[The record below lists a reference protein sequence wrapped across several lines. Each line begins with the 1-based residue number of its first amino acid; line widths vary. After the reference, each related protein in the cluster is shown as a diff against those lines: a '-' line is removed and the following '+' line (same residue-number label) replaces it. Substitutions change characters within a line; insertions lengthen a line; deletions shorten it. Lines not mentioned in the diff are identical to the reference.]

1 MFKAGVDIGSRTVKV
16 VVIEAEAKK
25 VVAWGIT
32 DTGPIPARTAS
43 DLFGDTLKQSRI
55 DREEVG
61 SITSTGYGRSSIDW
75 TDQTVTEI
83 SCQAAGCS
91 ALYPQARTVIDIG
104 GQDSKVIALSEG
116 GQVRDFALNDR
127 CAAGTGRFL
136 EMVASIV
143 DVGVEELATLAGG
156 ANKSIEMNSTCAVFS
171 ESEIVGLLAQG
182 NRATNIARGVM
193 DAIARRTKSL
203 AGSLSYESTVV
214 FTGGVAKNR
223 AMVEALERHLS
234 CEILV
239 PDDPQ
244 LTGAFGAALLAGRA
258 KSA

>member
-16 VVIEAEAKK
+16 VLIEGEAKQ
-25 VVAWGIT
+25 VAFWGIT
-32 DTGPIPARTAS
+32 DTGPIPARTATN
-43 DLFGDTLKQSRI
+43 LFGDTLKRSRI
-55 DREEVG
+55 DREKVI

-75 TDQTVTEI
+75 TNQTVTEI
-83 SCQAAGCS
+83 SCQAAGCA

-116 GQVRDFALNDR
+116 GRVRDFALNDR

-143 DVGVEELATLAGG
+143 DVGVEKLATLAEG
-156 ANKSIEMNSTCAVFS
+156 ATESIEMNSTCAVFA

-182 NRATNIARGVM
+182 NSAANIVRGVTE
-193 DAIARRTKSL
+193 AIARRTKSL
-203 AGSLSYESTVV
+203 AGSLSYESKVV

-223 AMVEALERHLS
+223 AMVEALEKHFA
-234 CEILV
+234 CEMLV
-239 PDDPQ
+239 PENPQ
-244 LTGAFGAALLAGRA
+244 LTGAFGAALLAERA
-258 KSA
+258 KTA